1 MELTMKLEHK
11 EKFDRIKKSIEADV
25 IGLSDEEIDRLNEE
39 LDLVNELADSKDPEV
54 LPALFD
60 LLIEEEKD
68 ENTCLE
74 GFSEPLAESIARN
87 YALEQVLEV
96 FFEKFDSMF
105 SQRFPSEYV
114 GIATWFFE
122 HAVRAK
128 RFFEE
133 PMSKKFRE
141 KFNALRSKYS
151 ETFLLE
157 MVNSS
162 RPELNKIIETLYQ
175 DMKGWPYE
183 QVYAQ
188 RLQIYAQR
196 SLEAKQLLAEDAK
209 RLQAK

>member
-1 MELTMKLEHK
+1 MKQEHE
-11 EKFDRIKKSIEADV
+11 EKFNRIKESIEADV
-25 IGLSDEEIDRLNEE
+25 TGLSDKEIDKLNEE
-39 LDLVNELADSKDPEV
+39 LDLVEELADSKDPEV

-74 GFSEPLAESIARN
+74 GFAEPLTEAIARN
-87 YALEQVLEV
+87 YTLEQVLEV
-96 FFEKFDSMF
+96 FFEKFDAMF
-105 SQRFPSEYV
+105 SQRFPGEYV
-114 GIATWFFE
+114 GIATWFFG
-122 HAVRAK
+122 HAIRTK

-133 PMSKKFRE
+133 PMFKKFRE

-162 RPELNKIIETLYQ
+162 RPELNKIIETLYH

-196 SLEAKQLLAEDAK
+196 SLEAKQLLADDAQ
-209 RLQAK
+209 RLQLK